1 MTVIDIH
8 THMLSEEYLRR
19 LTEHSDGVY
28 TVGEAAGG
36 HRSIHRSGA
45 PFLTLTPA
53 MFDYRLRIKDMD
65 AAAVDIAVISLSCPN
80 VYWGTPETSVAV
92 AALMNDQMAGAQAD
106 YPDRI
111 RFLASLPWQHA
122 DAAVAELERALGLGA
137 VGVMVLANIA
147 GSALTEQRFAPVW
160 QAIDRHALPV
170 LVHPGTPPGL
180 EHMGMDRYHLVW
192 SVGFTF
198 DTTLA
203 LARMILDGFFD
214 RYPSL
219 KIIGAHA
226 GGYLPFLLPRLDQG
240 FRSFDAVRESITA
253 PPSSYAPRLYVDSI
267 VYSTLARDFSLAT
280 FGPRNVLYGSDYP
293 HKCGRM
299 DEMLNALDGLSP
311 SARAA
316 VTAGNAERLFTL

>member
-28 TVGEAAGG
+28 TLGEAAGG
-36 HRSIHRSGA
+36 HRSIYRAGA
-45 PFLTLTPA
+45 PFLTLTRE

-65 AAAVDIAVISLSCPN
+65 AAGVDIAVVSLSCPS
-80 VYWGTPETSVAV
+80 VYWGTRESSIAV
-92 AALMNDQMAGAQAD
+92 AELMNDQMAGAQAE
-106 YPDRI
+106 YPDRV
-111 RFLASLPWQHA
+111 RFLASLPWEHA

-147 GSALTEQRFAPVW
+147 GSVLTEERFAPVW

-180 EHMGMDRYHLVW
+180 EQLEMDRYHLVW
-192 SVGFTF
+192 SAGFTF

-214 RYPSL
+214 RYPNL

-240 FRSFDAVRESITA
+240 FRSFDAVRESITV

-267 VYSTLARDFSLAT
+267 VYSTLARDFTLDT
-280 FGPRNVLYGSDYP
+280 FGPSNVLYGSDYP

-299 DEMLNALDGLSP
+299 DEMLDMLDGLSP
-311 SARAA
+311 SVRAA
-316 VTAGNAERLFTL
+316 ITAGNAERLFTL

>member
-28 TVGEAAGG
+28 TLGEAAGG
-36 HRSIHRSGA
+36 HRSIYRAGA
-45 PFLTLTPA
+45 PFLTLTQP

-65 AAAVDIAVISLSCPN
+65 AAGVDIAVVSLSCPS
-80 VYWGTPETSVAV
+80 VYWGTPEVSATV
-92 AALMNDQMAGAQAD
+92 AALMNDQMAGAQAE
-106 YPDRI
+106 YPGRI
-111 RFLASLPWQHA
+111 RFLASLPWEHP
-122 DAAVAELERALGLGA
+122 DAAVAELERAIGLGA
-137 VGVMVLANIA
+137 VGVMVLANVA
-147 GSALTEQRFAPVW
+147 GAALTEERFAPVW
-160 QAIDRHALPV
+160 QAIDRHKLPV

-180 EHMGMDRYHLVW
+180 EQLGMDRYHLVW

-214 RYPSL
+214 RYQNL

-267 VYSTLARDFSLAT
+267 VYSTLARDFSLAA

-299 DEMLNALDGLSP
+299 DEMLDMLDGLPASD
-311 SARAA
+311 RAA
-316 VTAGNAERLFTL
+316 ITAGNAERLFTL